1 VVGLD
6 LASGRTTTL
15 KRSTTE
21 EVEDYQKY
29 LSVPEP
35 VTFET
40 DNGLRAHGLFYAPQN
55 ADFVPLDDE
64 LPPLLVHCHGG
75 PTSAASPTLSWGTQY
90 WTSRGFAV
98 LDVNYGGS
106 TGYGREYR
114 LRLQGNWGIVDV
126 ADCVNGARH
135 LAAAGR
141 VDPERWAISGASAG
155 GYTTLAALTFRKD
168 FKTGASY
175 YGISDLEA
183 LAKDTHKFEA
193 HYLDGLIGPYPQRKD
208 LYLARSPVHSAG
220 LLTVPVA
227 FFQGAEDRVVPPR
240 QAEEMVDALRRR
252 GIPFLYLLFDG
263 EQHGFRRAEN
273 IKRSLDAELYFYA
286 MFLTDQRLEFRIS

>member
-1 VVGLD
+1 V
-6 LASGRTTTL
+6 R
-15 KRSTTE
+15 RSSTE
-21 EVEDYQKY
+21 NVDGYRAYISAAE
-29 LSVPEP
+29 
-35 VTFET
+35 TFDT
-40 DNGLRAHGLFYAPQN
+40 DGGKKAYGLFYSPRN
-55 ADFVPLDDE
+55 ADFAAPEGE

-75 PTSAASPTLSWGTQY
+75 PTAAASATLSWITQY

-106 TGYGREYR
+106 TGYGREFR

-126 ADCVNGARH
+126 ADCVNGARY
-135 LAAAGR
+135 LAQVRRA
-141 VDPERWAISGASAG
+141 VDCERWAISGGSAG
-155 GYTTLAALTFRKD
+155 GYTTLAVLTFRKE

-175 YGISDLEA
+175 YGVSDLEA
-183 LAKDTHKFEA
+183 LTQGTHKFESR
-193 HYLDGLIGPYPQRKD
+193 YLDGLIGPYPERRD

-220 LLTVPVA
+220 SLAVPVA
-227 FFQGAEDRVVPPR
+227 FFQGAEDPVVPPE
-240 QAEEMVDALRRR
+240 QAEAMVEALRRQ

-286 MFLTDQRLEFRIS
+286 TFLTGQRVEFSVPSGRE